1 MGKGC
6 IKATKYC
13 LFLFNLLFFI
23 LGAVILGFGLWILLD
38 NNSFIAVLQ
47 SSSSALRVGSYI
59 LLGVGSVTMLLGFL
73 GCLGAVNEVK
83 CLLGLYFTCLLLI
96 LIAQITAGVLI
107 YLQRDRLKAEIADVI
122 HQMMVTY
129 NPQENRDKSF
139 GATWDYIQR
148 KLHCCGWLGPSNWTE
163 NVVVKNSSEILF
175 PCSCHQR
182 SENDTLP
189 ETGFC
194 EGVVPYTKENLH
206 LHTSPGKWQ
215 MTPNTP
221 HPFPSG
227 RETRSEFLT
236 LEQQEGN
243 LQTCVLHYPVTRN
256 HVQVSWGGTFPPPA
270 PCTGVGTAPP
280 WESLLAGCEWEGWF
294 VPQK

>member
-6 IKATKYC
+6 IKATKYF

-38 NNSFIAVLQ
+38 NTSFIAVLQ
-47 SSSSALRVGSYI
+47 SSSSALRIGSYI
-59 LLGVGSVTMLLGFL
+59 LLGVGSVTMLMGFL

-107 YLQRDRLKAEIADVI
+107 YLQRDALKAEIADVI
-122 HQMMVTY
+122 HQMIVNY
-129 NPQENRDKSF
+129 NPQDNQGKSF

-148 KLHCCGWLGPSNWTE
+148 KLHCCGWMGPANWTE
-163 NVVVKNSSEILF
+163 NLVIRNSSGTLY

-182 SENDTLP
+182 KDNDTMP

-194 EGVVPYTKENLH
+194 KEVTPYDKGCVSSVEEWLYSNIGLIFGVCIGVAVIELLGMVLSMCLCKNVEQEDYSKVPRY
-206 LHTSPGKWQ
+206 
-215 MTPNTP
+215 
-221 HPFPSG
+221 
-227 RETRSEFLT
+227 
-236 LEQQEGN
+236 
-243 LQTCVLHYPVTRN
+243 
-256 HVQVSWGGTFPPPA
+256 
-270 PCTGVGTAPP
+270 
-280 WESLLAGCEWEGWF
+280 
-294 VPQK
+294 

>member
-6 IKATKYC
+6 IKATKYF

-38 NNSFIAVLQ
+38 YTSFLAVLQ

-59 LLGVGSVTMLLGFL
+59 LLGVGSVTMLMGFL

-107 YLQRDRLKAEIADVI
+107 YLQRDGLKAEIAEAI
-122 HQMMVTY
+122 HHLIVNY
-129 NPQENRDKSF
+129 DSPESQEKSF

-148 KLHCCGWLGPSNWTE
+148 TMKCCGWKGPSNWTD
-163 NVVVKNSSEILF
+163 NLIIKNSSVLLY

-182 SENDTLP
+182 RENDTMP

-194 EGVVPYTKENLH
+194 EGVAPYSSGCVANVETWLYSNLGLIFGVCIGVAVIEVLGMVLSMCLCKNVEQEDYSKVPR
-206 LHTSPGKWQ
+206 
-215 MTPNTP
+215 
-221 HPFPSG
+221 F
-227 RETRSEFLT
+227 
-236 LEQQEGN
+236 
-243 LQTCVLHYPVTRN
+243 
-256 HVQVSWGGTFPPPA
+256 
-270 PCTGVGTAPP
+270 
-280 WESLLAGCEWEGWF
+280 
-294 VPQK
+294 

>member
-194 EGVVPYTKENLH
+194 EGVVPYTKGCVSSVEEWLSSNIGLIFGVCIGVAVIE
-206 LHTSPGKWQ
+206 LLGMILSMSLCK
-215 MTPNTP
+215 NV
-221 HPFPSG
+221 
-227 RETRSEFLT
+227 
-236 LEQQEGN
+236 EQED
-243 LQTCVLHYPVTRN
+243 Y
-256 HVQVSWGGTFPPPA
+256 SK
-270 PCTGVGTAPP
+270 
-280 WESLLAGCEWEGWF
+280 
-294 VPQK
+294 VPRY